1 MNLVL
6 MKVTKFEDL
15 NCWKDSRKLVSM
27 IYRIT
32 NEVPFSKDFG
42 LRDQIQRASVSVM
55 TNIAE
60 GFHRYFDKESIRF
73 YDFAQSS
80 AAEVSSLLYVA
91 QDQSYITEDE
101 AILIREQ
108 ANKTRAQIL
117 AMIKYY
123 RKKG

>member
-1 MNLVL
+1 

-32 NEVPFSKDFG
+32 NELPFSKDFG

-101 AILIREQ
+101 AIKIREQ